1 MRRAVAVGTLAVMC
15 FGSIQAASDPEQPRQ
30 KSLLQHLFSVRG
42 FVLAGV
48 SSAIQHIRVRPEEWG
63 SNAAGFGKRYASS
76 FAHHLV
82 KGSVQYSLAKALH
95 EDLKYYPSQ
104 AKGFRPRVGHAL
116 LSTVYARK
124 TNGPGETIATARIS
138 GEVAGG
144 FLSRLWQPASMRTVA
159 SGFTSTGISFAVD
172 AGINT
177 LREFW
182 PEIRHP
188 RISREQAKLDRE
200 TEIEVIELGSSD
212 RPIE

>member
-1 MRRAVAVGTLAVMC
+1 MRRAVAVGTLVIMC
-15 FGSIQAASDPEQPRQ
+15 FGSIQASPDAEKPPQ
-30 KSLLQHLFSVRG
+30 KTLLQHLFSLRG
-42 FVLAGV
+42 FALAGV

-63 SNAAGFGKRYASS
+63 SNIAGFGKRYASA
-76 FAHHLV
+76 FGHHLV
-82 KGSVQYSLAKALH
+82 KGSVQYGLAKALH

-124 TNGPGETIATARIS
+124 TNGPEQTVATARIS

-159 SGFTSTGISFAVD
+159 SGFTSTGISLAVD
-172 AGINT
+172 AGLNT

-188 RISREQAKLDRE
+188 LRSRQQARLE
-200 TEIEVIELGSSD
+200 ATTEIEVIELGSD
-212 RPIE
+212 TPIE

>member
-1 MRRAVAVGTLAVMC
+1 MRRVVAALTLVVMC
-15 FGSIQAASDPEQPRQ
+15 FGSVQAAPDQEKPPQ
-30 KSLLQHLFSVRG
+30 KTLLQHLFSVRG
-42 FVLAGV
+42 FGLAGV

-63 SNAAGFGKRYASS
+63 SNIGGFGKRYASS
-76 FAHHLV
+76 FGHHLV
-82 KGSVQYSLAKALH
+82 KGTVQFGLAKALH

-124 TNGPGETIATARIS
+124 TYEPGQTVATARIS

-144 FLSRLWQPASMRTVA
+144 FLSRLWQPASMHTVA
-159 SGFTSTGISFAVD
+159 GGFTSSGISFAVD
-172 AGINT
+172 AGLNT

-188 RISREQAKLDRE
+188 LRSREQAKLDRA
-200 TEIEVIELGSSD
+200 TEIEVIELGSD
-212 RPIE
+212 RSIE